1 LVADAPQERETEP
14 HGEVRSPPPPPDP
27 AAEELWGHVLEHA
40 EDVIAA
46 PSLRAWFEAVTAVS
60 LGTDYLTI
68 SVPNPFAKE
77 YIESRFKATL
87 EDALRQELSQAA
99 ALRVVVGAQGG

>member
-1 LVADAPQERETEP
+1 MIDT
-14 HGEVRSPPPPPDP
+14 S
-27 AAEELWGHVLEHA
+27 
-40 EDVIAA
+40 
-46 PSLRAWFEAVTAVS
+46 SLRAWFEDVTAVS

-87 EDALRQELSQAA
+87 EDALRQELSQDA
-99 ALRVVVGAQGG
+99 ALRVAVGAQVG